1 MARNPE
7 DLNKKFIR
15 SKPRGLVMIY
25 DLVGFAAA
33 FYFLFFW
40 YYPAA
45 YREVLST
52 PELLIHGAAVAA
64 LVLGMRLLLKVYNM
78 VLRYGNPGIYA
89 RILMSDMISG
99 SFYVLI
105 NMLLPAE
112 IRPPMSLCGLQIL
125 STMLYSR
132 LRT

>member
-45 YREVLST
+45 YREAWNSWSSLTCRIGSDSSVCRISRST
-52 PELLIHGAAVAA
+52 AP
-64 LVLGMRLLLKVYNM
+64 
-78 VLRYGNPGIYA
+78 
-89 RILMSDMISG
+89 
-99 SFYVLI
+99 
-105 NMLLPAE
+105 
-112 IRPPMSLCGLQIL
+112 IRS
-125 STMLYSR
+125 
-132 LRT
+132 